1 MRVLAGDIG
10 GTKVLLQLAEFERA
24 SYRLIAEQRFESGA
38 YNGLLPLAREFL
50 RMTGSTL
57 APDAACFGIA
67 GPIAPAPDGQIAR
80 VTNLPWVV
88 ESAPIVKDL
97 AIPRVRLINDFQAVG
112 YGIEALRPEDF
123 VVLQSGERLS
133 GAPCAVIG
141 AGTGLGQALLVW
153 QDDHYESVATE
164 GGHADFAPT
173 DELQV
178 ELLRHLSE
186 RYGRVSYER
195 VLSGPGLVNLYSF
208 FISRGQPTGGDLL
221 RAEDPPAAI
230 TAAAL
235 QGNDQAAAATLRL
248 FLKVYGAHAGNV
260 ALNYLARGGVFIA
273 GGIAPKIL
281 PALRDGSF
289 VRAFADKGRMSALLV
304 SIPVHV
310 ITNERVGLLGAA
322 LAARRLI

>member
-10 GTKVLLQLAEFERA
+10 GTKVLLQLAEFERG
-24 SYRLIAEQRFESGA
+24 SYRVIAEQRFESGA
-38 YNGLLPLAREFL
+38 YHGLLPLVRELL
-50 RMTGSTL
+50 RMTAST
-57 APDAACFGIA
+57 APPDAACFGVA
-67 GPIAPAPDGQIAR
+67 GPVVPTPDGQAAR

-88 ESAPIVKDL
+88 ESAPIAREL
-97 AIPRVRLINDFQAVG
+97 GIRRVRLINDFQAVG
-112 YGIEALRPEDF
+112 YGIEALRPED
-123 VVLQSGERLS
+123 VVALQAGESLRE
-133 GAPCAVIG
+133 APRAVVG

-153 QDDHYESVATE
+153 EYDHYESIATE
-164 GGHADFAPT
+164 GGHVDFAPT
-173 DELQV
+173 DELQI

-208 FISRGQPTGGDLL
+208 FTSRGQPTSADLL

-235 QGNDQAAAATLRL
+235 QGHDQAAAATLRL

-260 ALNYLARGGVFIA
+260 ALNCLARGGVFIA